1 MIDLLIAI
9 LIALGCNI
17 SSGKTA
23 DQLKAENPEAY
34 DKALVIMDSE
44 QNRDSDGGGI
54 VTWDQ

>member
-23 DQLKAENPEAY
+23 DQLKAESPEAY
-34 DKALVIMDSE
+34 DKALIIMDSE
-44 QNRDSDGGGI
+44 LNRDANGGGV
-54 VTWDQ
+54 VTWSE